1 MLFHIL
7 TCFQSN
13 PSVAQPE
20 QKGEM
25 EDVSGSV
32 ADGDQACKIGFHCF
46 LI

>member
-7 TCFQSN
+7 ACLQSN

-25 EDVSGSV
+25 EDVSRSV
-32 ADGDQACKIGFHCF
+32 ADGDQACKIVFTVF
-46 LI
+46 